1 MAASSPPP
9 RFTIGD
15 GYASYRGPAI
25 DVSAHRHAAFQIAIA
40 ERGEVAIEDAS
51 GALHRGDALVV
62 APMTLHRT
70 LSGTEELLTFF
81 VDPRCAYAD
90 VLREGWGEGVSM
102 APELRSLR
110 VEDVRMGMAS
120 EALDPRLVEAIELV
134 AADPAPSMARVASA
148 VGVSPQRLRALAR
161 AQLGISLPRW
171 RAWTR
176 LRRSAEAIGAGSS
189 LADAALVG
197 GFADQ
202 PHMTRWMREMMGMT
216 PRAAVAALR
225 PQPRAAV

>member
-1 MAASSPPP
+1 MTASLPPP

-40 ERGEVAIEDAS
+40 ESGEVAIED
-51 GALHRGDALVV
+51 GAGVVHRGEALVV
-62 APMTLHRT
+62 APMSGHRMLT
-70 LSGTEELLTFF
+70 GTDELLTFF
-81 VDPRCAYAD
+81 VDPHLAFAEM
-90 VLREGWGEGVSM
+90 LRERWDEGVSE
-102 APELRSLR
+102 APELRDLG
-110 VEDVRMGMAS
+110 VEDLRPGRPS
-120 EALDPRLVEAIELV
+120 EALDPRLGEAMELA
-134 AADPAPSMARVASA
+134 AADPARSMAEVASA
-148 VGVSPQRLRALAR
+148 VGISPQRLRALAR

-171 RAWTR
+171 RAWSR
-176 LRRSAEAIGAGSS
+176 LRRSAEALGAGSS
-189 LADAALVG
+189 LADAALEG

-216 PRAAVAALR
+216 PRAALAALR